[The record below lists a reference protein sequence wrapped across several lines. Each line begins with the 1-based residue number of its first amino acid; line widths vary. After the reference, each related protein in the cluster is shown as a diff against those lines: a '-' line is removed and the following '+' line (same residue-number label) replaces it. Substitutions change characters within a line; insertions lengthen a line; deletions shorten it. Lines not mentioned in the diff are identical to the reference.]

1 MKFGNNRMLRIVL
14 VIYIVILIMA
24 CTLTCGFYYQNR
36 KNAHLASMNNTLIYL
51 VAEYKNLTE
60 NFWKYYLPV
69 FSEKDTSYTVLDS
82 YFSAPGNRALSP
94 MEKQQLMHVLSRLTV
109 HADAIRWVALYA
121 PERSV
126 NYIYYVG
133 TGRLE
138 ELTESFPFQ
147 EELRESG
154 AHMKVYGSKPVW
166 LLDHTEQ
173 TFAIAGGAPSAK
185 ANGRLLFGFDTQ
197 SFDNIV
203 KQNETVFE
211 SLTYQIAE
219 NDSLVYYN
227 GTAENEVIA
236 GSREIKTVTLESGKR
251 MFIQPLAESPRR
263 SVCYFTVDK
272 SELFR
277 ISCAGIGN
285 LIALLMVFVLVT
297 IVLFVLII
305 ELVNREV
312 AVISG
317 GLARIGENHLDYRF
331 DLNFRND
338 GFNDIA
344 LAINKMAERLQRTV
358 EQSYQ
363 FELKQRDHEM
373 AELMAKF
380 NPHFLYNTL
389 ELFRSRCERNGDDDT
404 AGLIQHMATIF
415 RSLIGSRHIIS
426 IREEL
431 AFSQHYLKLFRA
443 RYGDRMKIVYD
454 FPTEILDCLIIRN
467 VLQPLIENYFEHG
480 FNAQRIDNY
489 LHLRGEIA
497 AGNAIR
503 ITVEDNGYGIK
514 DEALKRLQEHIA
526 SPETH
531 EGESYGLKNL
541 NQRIRLYYGDGYGV
555 SVSRNEA
562 NGMTVTMLVAYSK

>member
-14 VIYIVILIMA
+14 VVYIVILIMA

-36 KNAHLASMNNTLIYL
+36 KNAHIASMNNTLIYL
-51 VAEYKNLTE
+51 GAEYKNLTE
-60 NFWKYYLPV
+60 NFWRYYLPV
-69 FSEKDTSYTVLDS
+69 FTEKEKSYTVLDS
-82 YFSAPGNRALSP
+82 YFSAPDSHVLSP
-94 MEKQQLMHVLSRLTV
+94 MEKQQLMLVLSRLTV
-109 HADAIRWVALYA
+109 QADAIRWVALYA
-121 PERSV
+121 PGRSV

-138 ELTESFPFQ
+138 ELTEGFPFH
-147 EELRESG
+147 EELHEPG

-166 LLDHTEQ
+166 LLDRTEQ

-185 ANGRLLFGFDTQ
+185 SGGRLLFGFDTQ
-197 SFDNIV
+197 SFDDIIR
-203 KQNETVFE
+203 QNETVFE
-211 SLTYQIAE
+211 SLTYLIVE
-219 NDSLVYYN
+219 NDSIVYYN
-227 GTAENEVIA
+227 GTAGDEVIS
-236 GSREIKTVTLESGKR
+236 GTRKINTVTLENGKR
-251 MFIQPLAESPRR
+251 MLIQPLAESPRR
-263 SVCYFTVDK
+263 SVCYFMVEK
-272 SELFR
+272 SELFK
-277 ISCAGIGN
+277 ISCAGIGS

-317 GLARIGENHLDYRF
+317 GLERIGENHLDYRF
-331 DLNFRND
+331 DFNFRND

-344 LAINKMAERLQRTV
+344 LAINKMTERLQRTV

-404 AGLIQHMATIF
+404 AELIQHMATIF

-426 IREEL
+426 IHEEL

-480 FNAQRIDNY
+480 FNAQRTDNY

-497 AGNAIR
+497 ADNTIR

-531 EGESYGLKNL
+531 EDESYGLKNL